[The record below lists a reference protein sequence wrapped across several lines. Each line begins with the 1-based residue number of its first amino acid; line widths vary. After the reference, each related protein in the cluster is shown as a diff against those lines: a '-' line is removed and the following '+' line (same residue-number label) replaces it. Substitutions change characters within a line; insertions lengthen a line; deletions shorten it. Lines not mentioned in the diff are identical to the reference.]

1 MTAGLHPTVGID
13 AGKRNFPSKSS
24 LKLSDLTTPRLL
36 TPITTYEKIF
46 LLIMSLDDGNGDPES
61 FPLLLCLLIGLFD
74 PRDRSAASA
83 NS

>member
-1 MTAGLHPTVGID
+1 
-13 AGKRNFPSKSS
+13 
-24 LKLSDLTTPRLL
+24 
-36 TPITTYEKIF
+36 
-46 LLIMSLDDGNGDPES
+46 MSLDDGNGDPES